1 MKVLNFGSL
10 NLDMVYRMEHMV
22 RKGETLA
29 AERLDKF
36 PGGKGLNQSVALA
49 RAGAKVFHAGNIGP
63 DGEMLTDILKEAK
76 VNTLYVH
83 TVEETTGHA
92 VIQVDEAGDNSI
104 MLYAGANGAVT
115 SRQIDTVLQGFEKG
129 DWLVLQNEINMLGEI
144 MNQAYAKG
152 MRIVLNPS
160 PISPVIRTLPLEKVS
175 IFMLNEIEGQ
185 EMTGKQ
191 EPEEILDALLQAYP
205 GAAVV
210 LTLGS
215 QGSVYAD
222 AGQRIHQDIYKVKAV
237 DTTAAGDTFTGFFIS
252 VLLETGN
259 PQKALDTAAKAS
271 ALAVSRKGAAPSIPV
286 MEEVVQAELKKEGR

>member
-49 RAGAKVFHAGNIGP
+49 RAGANVFHAGNIGP
-63 DGEMLTDILKEAK
+63 DGEMLTDILKEGG

-83 TVEETTGHA
+83 TVEEPTGHA
-92 VIQVDEAGDNSI
+92 VIQVDKAGDNSI

-144 MNQAYAKG
+144 MDKAYAKG
-152 MRIVLNPS
+152 MRIALNPS
-160 PISPVIRTLPLEKVS
+160 PISPVIRSLPLEKVS

-191 EPEEILDALLQAYP
+191 EPKEILDALLQAYP

-215 QGSVYAD
+215 KGSVYAD
-222 AGQRIHQDIYKVKAV
+222 AEQRLYQDIYKVKAV

-259 PQKALDTAAKAS
+259 PQEALDTAAKAS

-286 MEEVVQAELKKEGR
+286 MEEVTRAELKKEGC

>member
-49 RAGAKVFHAGNIGP
+49 RAGANVFHAGNIGP
-63 DGEMLTDILKEAK
+63 DGEMLTDILKEAG

-83 TVEETTGHA
+83 TVEEPTGHA

-144 MNQAYAKG
+144 MDKAYAKG
-152 MRIVLNPS
+152 MRIALNPS
-160 PISPVIRTLPLEKVS
+160 PISPVIRSLPLEKVS

-191 EPEEILDALLQAYP
+191 EPEEILDALLLAYP

-215 QGSVYAD
+215 KGSVYAD
-222 AGQRIHQDIYKVKAV
+222 AEQRIYQNIYKVRAV

-259 PQKALDTAAKAS
+259 PQEALDTAAKAS

-286 MEEVVQAELKKEGR
+286 MEEVTRAELKKEGC

>member
-215 QGSVYAD
+215 KGSVYAD

>member
-49 RAGAKVFHAGNIGP
+49 RAGANVFHAGNIGS
-63 DGEMLTDILKEAK
+63 DGEMLTDILKEAG

-83 TVEETTGHA
+83 TVEEPTGHA

-129 DWLVLQNEINMLGEI
+129 DWLVLQNEINLLGEI
-144 MNQAYAKG
+144 MDKAYAKG

-160 PISPVIRTLPLEKVS
+160 PISPVIRSLPLEKVS

-215 QGSVYAD
+215 KGSVYAD
-222 AGQRIHQDIYKVKAV
+222 AGQRIYQNIYKVRAV

-252 VLLETGN
+252 VLLETGD
-259 PQKALDTAAKAS
+259 PRKALDTAAKAS

-286 MEEVVQAELKKEGR
+286 MEEVTRAELKKEGC

>member
-49 RAGAKVFHAGNIGP
+49 RAGANVFHAGNIGF
-63 DGEMLTDILKEAK
+63 DGEMLTDILKEAG

-83 TVEETTGHA
+83 TVEEPTGHA

-129 DWLVLQNEINMLGEI
+129 DWLVLQNEINLLGEI
-144 MNQAYAKG
+144 MDKAYAKG

-160 PISPVIRTLPLEKVS
+160 PISPVIRSLPLEKVS

-215 QGSVYAD
+215 KGSVYAD
-222 AGQRIHQDIYKVKAV
+222 AEQRLYQDIYKVKAV

-252 VLLETGN
+252 VLLETGD
-259 PQKALDTAAKAS
+259 PRKALDTAAKAS

-286 MEEVVQAELKKEGR
+286 MEEVTRAELKKEGC